1 VILHECLCPVNAGK
15 NGETREYA
23 SCKGGGSLWKTSSNI
38 SALSGV
44 TRAYRRLSAELDP
57 EKMNYATTSLVS
69 VYHNCPDGKERY
81 FFVSCVDGAIGDVS
95 VGEGE
100 PPEAEFSISG
110 DYDVFAKM
118 SMGELGAQAA
128 LMSGKLKLKGNMVK
142 ALKLSVRWLTGS
154 IA

>member
-1 VILHECLCPVNAGK
+1 MEDKLK
-15 NGETREYA
+15 Y
-23 SCKGGGSLWKTSSNI
+23 
-38 SALSGV
+38 LSPEW
-44 TRAYRRLSAELDP
+44 RDEAYRRLSAELDP
-57 EKMNYATTSLVS
+57 EKMNYATTSVVS

-142 ALKLSVRWLTGS
+142 ALKLSSLADRLNRV
-154 IA
+154 IATIPTQF